1 MSKKH
6 PIIKCDTCMFNGDE
20 SRKIQCRICKN
31 CNYSMYLE
39 KDAILFQEEE
49 KSIDKTMQREGPSS

>member
-1 MSKKH
+1 
-6 PIIKCDTCMFNGDE
+6 MFNGDE